1 MPGHDT
7 DSDWKEFGRTDPY
20 WAVLTDD
27 RFKGENL
34 TADNLAL
41 FFDSG
46 RQYMDWVF
54 RTLREKLAPDFTATR
69 GLDFGCG
76 VGRLTL
82 AMAKHVEEAVGVDVA
97 PAMLEKARR
106 HAAEQGIANAAF
118 VQGDDALSNVTG
130 TFDFLNSFI
139 VFQHIP
145 YERGLEYVRQ
155 MVGRLNPAGGG
166 ALHLLIGKQAYDA
179 APTRHFPTPQ
189 VRNINGSEHFKK
201 AVALATAK
209 VKGKLFGRAEP
220 EEPAPVA
227 PEPTGPVMQMN
238 AYPLNPFLRI
248 LQQAGVRETYS
259 VFTDHGG
266 EYGAIVFFHKAPA
279 WADAGRANLFW

>member
-1 MPGHDT
+1 MAGHDT

-34 TADNLAL
+34 TADALAL
-41 FFDSG
+41 FFNTG

-54 RTLREKLAPDFTATR
+54 RTLREKLAPGFTAKR
-69 GLDFGCG
+69 GMDFGSG

-97 PAMLEKARR
+97 PAMLDKARH
-106 HAAEQGIANAAF
+106 HAAEQGIRNATF
-118 VQGDDALSNVTG
+118 VQGDDALSQVTG

-145 YERGLEYVRQ
+145 YERGLEYFRL
-155 MVGRLNPAGGG
+155 MVEKLGPTGGG
-166 ALHLLIGKQAYDA
+166 ALHLLFDKPEYDTALTRYFPSPVIRNVNGK
-179 APTRHFPTPQ
+179 
-189 VRNINGSEHFKK
+189 EHFQK
-201 AVALATAK
+201 AVSLAKEK
-209 VKGKLFGRAEP
+209 VKGKLFGRGKPVEAETSA
-220 EEPAPVA
+220 PA
-227 PEPTGPVMQMN
+227 PTGPVMEMN
-238 AYPLNPFLRI
+238 AYPLNPFMRV

-266 EYGAIVFFHKAPA
+266 MFGVILFFHKSPA
-279 WADAGRANLFW
+279 WDDAGKANLFW